1 MAMKFKPEKQRQ
13 TLRPADDLFGAQPET
28 DGVRLLRIADLVP
41 FAQHP
46 FRVADD
52 AEMDALADSIRE
64 NGVLVP
70 IVVRAQGD
78 GAYEIL
84 SGHRRAH
91 AAQRIGLT
99 QIPALVREL
108 DDDAA
113 TILMVDS
120 NLQREQIRPSEK
132 AAAYR
137 MRMEA
142 MKRQAGRPRA
152 DADAAARSLVGKESR
167 TLLAEQIGESEGQIQ
182 RYIRLNYLAQPL
194 LDAVDDGAIPLNAGV
209 ALSYLPKPAQ
219 QQVAQEFA
227 AGRMKLTIARAN
239 ALRDASR
246 AGTLDMLLLPDSA
259 DDAHEKPAP
268 SVAVRIN
275 GAVYRQF
282 FGDTAPRKAAPV
294 VERALK
300 LYFEQYGE

>member
-28 DGVRLLRIADLVP
+28 DGVRLLRVADLVP
-41 FAQHP
+41 FAHHP

-52 AEMDALADSIRE
+52 AEMEALVDSVRE

-91 AAQRIGLT
+91 AAQRLGLA
-99 QIPALVREL
+99 QIPALVRDL

-142 MKRQAGRPRA
+142 MKRQAGRPRS
-152 DADAAARSLVGKESR
+152 DADAATRSLIGKESR
-167 TLLAEQIGESEGQIQ
+167 TLLAAQVGESEGQIQ

-194 LDAVDDGAIPLNAGV
+194 LDAVDSGAVPLNAGV
-209 ALSYLPKPAQ
+209 ALSYLSEPDQ
-219 QQVAQEFA
+219 QQVAAAYA
-227 AGRMKLTIARAN
+227 AGQVKLTLARAN
-239 ALRDASR
+239 ALRDAGR
-246 AGTLDMLLLPDSA
+246 DGTLGALLRPESA
-259 DDAHEKPAP
+259 DVSREK
-268 SVAVRIN
+268 SVPVRIN
-275 GAVYRQF
+275 GALYRQL
-282 FGDTAPRKAAPV
+282 FGDMQPRKAAPV